1 MTLYT
6 IFATNGS
13 ILDTDKGLGCKKINA
28 DFVSHKSELE
38 MSFVF
43 EDQVSFISN
52 NIQLYTLASVA
63 HLVDYFNSL
72 EDFRSQLL
80 VTQRPLGNLPRRK
93 TSEDSAVET
102 LMAQFVA
109 QEFPSGSI
117 ELLED
122 EDRGISPVTAKKPK
136 LISMFVKKLF
146 PQVKK
151 EQETQVFANEVEIE
165 TKDIFPKAE
174 FFNFSSIRTLKM
186 FGSDNEI
193 KELDEKQ
200 QVDYDFSAAKA
211 FKDCLSKEEVIPQSN
226 SIFTRFATF
235 SKTKTTVPCDE
246 AAIPAGSSRK
256 FSRMFEVNTKKK
268 ESDDLNNRV
277 FSPNTH
283 SPSYGYIPL
292 IQDVEDGKQRRF
304 WNNIMRRAL
313 PNITPFTA
321 NSGAPPDS
329 SVCYSG
335 SSSLPKK
342 INSPYLKK
350 AQRSRSL
357 SRIFHY
363 KFDKISKNSDS
374 IQDDPITLKRSA
386 SDTVLS
392 ESLLSNPANRSL
404 GRDRLLS
411 LHVRFSSPPMNRL
424 DQINLQYDDL
434 AELTNDNSNF
444 NFDPVQKSTG
454 IDGFINVVNSK
465 DEDGLFLP
473 SQLT

>member
-1 MTLYT
+1 
-6 IFATNGS
+6 
-13 ILDTDKGLGCKKINA
+13 
-28 DFVSHKSELE
+28 

-80 VTQRPLGNLPRRK
+80 VKQRRLGDLPREK
-93 TSEDSAVET
+93 TREDSAVET
-102 LMAQFVA
+102 LMAQFVP

-122 EDRGISPVTAKKPK
+122 EDRGISVTAKKPR
-136 LISMFVKKLF
+136 LMSMFVKKLF
-146 PQVKK
+146 PQAKK
-151 EQETQVFANEVEIE
+151 EQETQVFADEVEME
-165 TKDIFPKAE
+165 SKDIFPKAE
-174 FFNFSSIRTLKM
+174 FFNFSSIRTLKV
-186 FGSDNEI
+186 FGTDNET
-193 KELDEKQ
+193 KESDEKQ

-235 SKTKTTVPCDE
+235 SKAKTTVRCDE
-246 AAIPAGSSRK
+246 AAIPDGPSRK
-256 FSRMFEVNTKKK
+256 FSRMFEVNTEKK

-283 SPSYGYIPL
+283 SPSYGDIPL
-292 IQDVEDGKQRRF
+292 IQDVEDGKRRSF
-304 WNNIMRRAL
+304 WNNIMKRAL

-321 NSGAPPDS
+321 NSGVPPES

-363 KFDKISKNSDS
+363 KFDKISKNSDT
-374 IQDDPITLKRSA
+374 IRDDPITLKRSA

-392 ESLLSNPANRSL
+392 ESLLSYPANRSL

-434 AELTNDNSNF
+434 AELTNDHSNF
-444 NFDPVQKSTG
+444 NFDPIQRSTG